1 MPLTTSFA
9 DFNLIRIFLI
19 FRVSY
24 LEIYNESM
32 VDLLAT
38 LPEAINQEN
47 GGSMSVAENQ
57 YGVYVKGLSCH
68 LTQNEE
74 EALNYLFEVN
84 SLS

>member
-1 MPLTTSFA
+1 VALNTINQIQTKPIHF
-9 DFNLIRIFLI
+9 I

-38 LPEAINQEN
+38 LPEAINQDN
-47 GGSMSVAENQ
+47 GQAMSVAENQ

-74 EALNYLFEVN
+74 EALNYLFEVVY
-84 SLS
+84 

>member
-1 MPLTTSFA
+1 MSIICDLNFC
-9 DFNLIRIFLI
+9 

-38 LPEAINQEN
+38 LPEAISQEN
-47 GGSMSVAENQ
+47 GQTLTVAENQ

-74 EALNYLFEVN
+74 EALNYLFEVRN
-84 SLS
+84 I